1 MKMDDLLRTCVE
13 NDASDIH
20 IAVGRRPCLRVH
32 GTIRDLD
39 APVVTPEVADSL
51 AQELV
56 PARLKEEL
64 ATVGTA
70 DFSHAYGT
78 QARFR
83 CSVYKER
90 SFMSLALRLIPTR
103 LLTFEQIGLPENVK
117 ELLKRPRGLVLVTGP
132 TGSGKTTT
140 LATMINEINL
150 TEACHITTI
159 EDPIEYYHEHKKA
172 VISQREI
179 GTDVPTFAEAMRR
192 VLRQDPDVILLG
204 EMRDLETIGTAITA
218 AETGHLVFGTLHTTG
233 SARTVDRIIDSFP
246 KEQQEQIRAQLALS
260 IIAVI
265 SQVLVP
271 RCDRKGVIAAFEIM
285 LNTPAIENYIRKGET
300 YKITSDIQT
309 GKKRGMMLLDDHLLQ
324 LVRDGKVKAE
334 TALEHAQD
342 PGELRLRL
350 A

>member
-1 MKMDDLLRTCVE
+1 MRTCVE
-13 NDASDIH
+13 MGASDIH
-20 IAVGRRPCLRVH
+20 IAVGRRPCLRLH
-32 GTIRDLD
+32 GTIKDLD
-39 APVVTPEVADSL
+39 APVTTPQDADAL
-51 AQELV
+51 AHEIL
-56 PARLKEEL
+56 PERLEEEL
-64 ATVGTA
+64 QKLGTA
-70 DFSHAYGT
+70 DFSHAFGT
-78 QARFR
+78 EARFR

-90 SFMSLALRLIPTR
+90 GFMSLALRLIPTK
-103 LLTFEQIGLPENVK
+103 LLTFEEIGLPDNVRD
-117 ELLKRPRGLVLVTGP
+117 LLKRPRGLILVTGP

-150 TEACHITTI
+150 TESCHITTI
-159 EDPIEYYHEHKKA
+159 EDPIEYYHEHRKA
-172 VISQREI
+172 VISQREV
-179 GTDVPTFAEAMRR
+179 GTDVTTFAEAMRR

-246 KEQQEQIRAQLALS
+246 KEQQEQIRMQLALS

-265 SQVLVP
+265 SQVLIP
-271 RCDRKGVIAAFEIM
+271 RCDRKGVIAAFEVM

-300 YKITSDIQT
+300 FKITSDIQT

-324 LVRDGKVKAE
+324 LVREGKIKAE
-334 TALEHAQD
+334 TAFEHAMD
-342 PGELRLRL
+342 PGELKLRL

>member
-1 MKMDDLLRTCVE
+1 MKMDDLMRTCVE

-32 GTIRDLD
+32 GSIRDLD
-39 APVVTPEVADSL
+39 APVVTPEAAESL
-51 AQELV
+51 AREIL
-56 PARLKEEL
+56 PARLKDEL

-70 DFSHAYGT
+70 DFSYAFGNE
-78 QARFR
+78 ARFR

-90 SFMSLALRLIPTR
+90 SFMSLALRLIPTK
-103 LLTFEQIGLPENVK
+103 LLTFEQIGLPDHVK
-117 ELLKRPRGLVLVTGP
+117 DLLKRPRGLVLVTGP

-179 GTDVPTFAEAMRR
+179 GTDVTTFAEAMRR

-260 IIAVI
+260 IIAVL

-271 RCDRKGVIAAFEIM
+271 RCDKKGVIAAFEIM

-309 GKKRGMMLLDDHLLQ
+309 GKKRGMVLLDDHLLQ
-324 LVRDGKVKAE
+324 LVRDGKIKAE

>member
-1 MKMDDLLRTCVE
+1 MNIETLLKACVD

-20 IAVGRRPCLRVH
+20 VAVGRRPCLRVH

-39 APVVTPEVADSL
+39 APVVTPEVAESL
-51 AQELV
+51 AFELL
-56 PARLKEEL
+56 PPRLKDEL
-64 ATVGTA
+64 HAMGTA

-78 QARFR
+78 AARFR
-83 CSVYKER
+83 CSIYRER
-90 SFMSLALRLIPTR
+90 SFLSLALRLIPTK
-103 LLTFEQIGLPENVK
+103 LLTFEQIGLPDHVK
-117 ELLKRPRGLVLVTGP
+117 ELLKRPRGLILVTGP

-150 TEACHITTI
+150 TESCHITTI
-159 EDPIEYYHEHKKA
+159 EDPIEYYHEHHKA

-179 GTDVPTFAEAMRR
+179 GTDVTTFAEAMRR

-233 SARTVDRIIDSFP
+233 TARTVDRIIDSFP

-260 IIAVI
+260 IVAII

-271 RCDRKGVIAAFEIM
+271 RCDKKGVVAAFEIM
-285 LNTPAIENYIRKGET
+285 INTPAIENYIRKGET

-309 GKKRGMMLLDDHLLQ
+309 GKKRGMVLLDDHLLQ

-334 TALEHAQD
+334 TALENAQD
-342 PGELRLRL
+342 AGELRLRL

>member
-1 MKMDDLLRTCVE
+1 MTIDTYLKTCVE
-13 NDASDIH
+13 HGASDVH

-32 GTIRDLD
+32 GTVRDLD
-39 APVVTPEVADSL
+39 APVVTPETAEKL
-51 AQELV
+51 AYELL
-56 PARLKEEL
+56 PARLKDEL
-64 ATVGTA
+64 SSMGTA
-70 DFSHAYGT
+70 DFSHAFGT
-78 QARFR
+78 EARFR
-83 CSVYKER
+83 CSVYRER
-90 SFMSLALRLIPTR
+90 GFLSLALRLIPTK
-103 LLTFEQIGLPENVK
+103 LLTFEQIGLPESVK
-117 ELLKRPRGLVLVTGP
+117 ELLKRPRGLILVTGP

-140 LATMINEINL
+140 LATMINEINQ

-159 EDPIEYYHEHKKA
+159 EDPIEYYHQHQKA
-172 VISQREI
+172 VISQREV
-179 GTDVPTFAEAMRR
+179 GTDVTTFGEAMRR

-233 SARTVDRIIDSFP
+233 TARTVDRIIDSFP

-260 IIAVI
+260 IVAVI

-271 RCDRKGVIAAFEIM
+271 RADQKGVVAAFEVMI
-285 LNTPAIENYIRKGET
+285 NTPAIENYIRKGET
-300 YKITSDIQT
+300 FKITSDIQT
-309 GKKRGMMLLDDHLLQ
+309 GKKRGMILLDDHLLQ
-324 LVRDGKVKAE
+324 LVRDGKIKAE